1 MDMKKI
7 NTNKYKYNKK
17 VDESGTKNYPSGA
30 ESYTSGTG
38 SYASGMSNEGI
49 IFNGENTRIK

>member
-17 VDESGTKNYPSGA
+17 VDESGTK
-30 ESYTSGTG
+30 SGTG
-38 SYASGMSNEGI
+38 SYASGMFNEGI